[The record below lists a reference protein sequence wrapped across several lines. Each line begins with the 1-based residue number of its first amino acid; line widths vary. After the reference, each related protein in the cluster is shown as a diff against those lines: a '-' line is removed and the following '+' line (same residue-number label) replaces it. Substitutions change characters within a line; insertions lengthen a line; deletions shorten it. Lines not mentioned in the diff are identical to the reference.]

1 MSDNKKKI
9 SNIQMLAE
17 SAIMLA
23 LSVALNEL
31 TPIQFPFGGSVTF
44 FSQLPILIIGY
55 RYGIKQGLLTGFTMG
70 VVEMLFGLKNFSYV
84 TGIGSYLILALAD
97 YLVAFSVLGLGA
109 MFKGKIKNQALSLAS
124 AGAVVSVLR
133 FVCHFISG
141 VTIWSGYAED
151 TPVFI
156 YSLTYNGGYMLPE
169 LIITVIGALA
179 IGSLFDLCSPK
190 IRPLKRNKK
199 GQEKDPA

>member
-1 MSDNKKKI
+1 MNDKKKI
-9 SNIQMLAE
+9 PTIQMLAE

-44 FSQLPILIIGY
+44 FSQLPILVIGY

-70 VVEMLFGLKNFSYV
+70 VIEMLFGLKNFSYV
-84 TGIGSYLILALAD
+84 TGIKGYLILVLAD
-97 YLVAFSVLGLGA
+97 YIVAFSVLGLGA
-109 MFKGKIKNQALSLAS
+109 MFKKTIKNQALSLAS
-124 AGAVVSVLR
+124 AGAVVSALR

-141 VTIWSGYAED
+141 VTIWGGYAED
-151 TPVFI
+151 QPVWL

-169 LIITVIGALA
+169 LILTVVGALA
-179 IGSLFDLCSPK
+179 VGSLLDLDSPK
-190 IRPLKRNKK
+190 IKALKHGKK
-199 GQEKDPA
+199 SA

>member
-55 RYGIKQGLLTGFTMG
+55 RYGIGQGLLTGFTMG
-70 VVEMLFGLKNFSYV
+70 IVEMLFGLKNFSYV
-84 TGIGSYLILALAD
+84 TGIGSYLILIFAD
-97 YLVAFSVLGLGA
+97 YIVAFSVLGLGA
-109 MFKGKIKNQALSLAS
+109 MFKKKIKNQALALAS

-133 FVCHFISG
+133 FICHFISG

-151 TPVFI
+151 TPVLV

-169 LIITVIGALA
+169 LILTVLGALA
-179 IGSLFDLCSPK
+179 VGSIFDLTSPK
-190 IRPLKRNKK
+190 IRPLRKAKK
-199 GQEKDPA
+199 ESK

>member
-55 RYGIKQGLLTGFTMG
+55 RYGIGQGLLTGFTMG

-84 TGIGSYLILALAD
+84 TGIGSYLILIFAD
-97 YLVAFSVLGLGA
+97 YIVAFSVLGLGA
-109 MFKGKIKNQALSLAS
+109 MFKKKIKNQALALAS

-133 FVCHFISG
+133 FICHFISG
-141 VTIWSGYAED
+141 VTIWKGYAED
-151 TPVFI
+151 TPVLI

-169 LIITVIGALA
+169 LILTVIGALA
-179 IGSLFDLCSPK
+179 VGSLFDLTSPK
-190 IRPLKRNKK
+190 IRPLRKAKK
-199 GQEKDPA
+199 ESK

>member
-1 MSDNKKKI
+1 MNDKKKI
-9 SNIQMLAE
+9 PTIQMLAE

-44 FSQLPILIIGY
+44 FSQLPILVIGY

-70 VVEMLFGLKNFSYV
+70 VIEMLFGLKNFSYV
-84 TGIGSYLILALAD
+84 TGIKGYLILVLAD
-97 YLVAFSVLGLGA
+97 YIVAFSVLGLGA
-109 MFKGKIKNQALSLAS
+109 MFKKTIKNQALSLAS

-133 FVCHFISG
+133 FICHYISG
-141 VTIWSGYAED
+141 VTIWGGYAED
-151 TPVFI
+151 QPVWL

-169 LIITVIGALA
+169 LIITVVGALA
-179 IGSLFDLCSPK
+179 VGSLLDLDSPK
-190 IRPLKRNKK
+190 IKALKHSKK
-199 GQEKDPA
+199 AEK

>member
-55 RYGIKQGLLTGFTMG
+55 RYGIGQGLLTGFTMG

-84 TGIGSYLILALAD
+84 TGIGSYLILIFAD
-97 YLVAFSVLGLGA
+97 YIVAFSVLGLGA
-109 MFKGKIKNQALSLAS
+109 MFKKKIKNQALALAS

-133 FVCHFISG
+133 FICHFISG
-141 VTIWSGYAED
+141 VTIWKGYAED
-151 TPVFI
+151 TPVLL

-169 LIITVIGALA
+169 LILTVIGALA
-179 IGSLFDLCSPK
+179 VGSLFDLTSPK
-190 IRPLKRNKK
+190 IRPLRKAKK
-199 GQEKDPA
+199 ESI

>member
-55 RYGIKQGLLTGFTMG
+55 RYGIGQGLLTGFTMG

-84 TGIGSYLILALAD
+84 TGIGSYLILVFAD
-97 YLVAFSVLGLGA
+97 YIVAFSVLGLGA
-109 MFKGKIKNQALSLAS
+109 MFKKKIKNQALALAS

-133 FVCHFISG
+133 FICHFISG
-141 VTIWSGYAED
+141 VTIWKGYAED
-151 TPVFI
+151 TPVFL

-169 LIITVIGALA
+169 LILTVIGALA
-179 IGSLFDLCSPK
+179 VGSLLDLTSPK
-190 IRPLKRNKK
+190 IRPLRKAKK
-199 GQEKDPA
+199 ESK

>member
-55 RYGIKQGLLTGFTMG
+55 RYGIGQGLLTGFTMG

-84 TGIGSYLILALAD
+84 TGIGSYLILVFAD
-97 YLVAFSVLGLGA
+97 YIVAFSVLGLGA
-109 MFKGKIKNQALSLAS
+109 MFKKKIKNQALALAS

-133 FVCHFISG
+133 FICHFISG
-141 VTIWSGYAED
+141 VTIWKGYAED
-151 TPVFI
+151 TPVLL

-169 LIITVIGALA
+169 LILTVIGALA
-179 IGSLFDLCSPK
+179 VGSLFDLTSPK
-190 IRPLKRNKK
+190 IRPLRKAKK
-199 GQEKDPA
+199 ESK

>member
-55 RYGIKQGLLTGFTMG
+55 RYGIGQGLLTGFTMG
-70 VVEMLFGLKNFSYV
+70 IVEMLFGLKNFSYV
-84 TGIGSYLILALAD
+84 TGIGSYLILIFAD
-97 YLVAFSVLGLGA
+97 YIVAFSVLGLGA
-109 MFKGKIKNQALSLAS
+109 MFKKKIKNQALALAS

-133 FVCHFISG
+133 FICHFISG

-151 TPVFI
+151 TPVLI

-169 LIITVIGALA
+169 LILTVIGALA
-179 IGSLFDLCSPK
+179 VGSLFDLTSPK
-190 IRPLKRNKK
+190 IRPLRKAKK
-199 GQEKDPA
+199 ESK

>member
-1 MSDNKKKI
+1 MNDKKKI
-9 SNIQMLAE
+9 SNIQMLTE

-31 TPIQFPFGGSVTF
+31 TPIHFPFGGSVTF

-84 TGIGSYLILALAD
+84 TGIGSYLILIFAD
-97 YLVAFSVLGLGA
+97 YIVAFSVLGLGA
-109 MFKGKIKNQALSLAS
+109 MFKNKIKNQALSLAA

-133 FVCHFISG
+133 FICHFISG
-141 VTIWSGYAED
+141 VTIWGGYAED
-151 TPVFI
+151 TPVLI

-169 LIITVIGALA
+169 LIMTVIGALA
-179 IGSLFDLCSPK
+179 VGSLLDLTSPK
-190 IRPLKRNKK
+190 VKPLKKAK
-199 GQEKDPA
+199 TESK

>member
-31 TPIQFPFGGSVTF
+31 TPIHFPFGGSVTF

-55 RYGIKQGLLTGFTMG
+55 RYGIGQGLLTGFTMG

-84 TGIGSYLILALAD
+84 TGIGSYLILVFAD
-97 YLVAFSVLGLGA
+97 YIVAFSVLGLGA
-109 MFKGKIKNQALSLAS
+109 MFKKKIKNQALALAS
-124 AGAVVSVLR
+124 AGAVVSALR

-141 VTIWSGYAED
+141 VTIWKGYAED
-151 TPVFI
+151 TPVLL

-169 LIITVIGALA
+169 LILTVIGALA
-179 IGSLFDLCSPK
+179 VGSLFDLTSPK
-190 IRPLKRNKK
+190 IRPLRKAKK
-199 GQEKDPA
+199 ESK

>member
-1 MSDNKKKI
+1 MNDKKKI
-9 SNIQMLAE
+9 STIQMLAE

-44 FSQLPILIIGY
+44 FSQLPILVIGY
-55 RYGIKQGLLTGFTMG
+55 RYGIKQGLLTGLTMG

-84 TGIGSYLILALAD
+84 TGIKGYLILVLAD
-97 YLVAFSVLGLGA
+97 YIVAFSVLGLGA
-109 MFKGKIKNQALSLAS
+109 MFKKTIKNQALSLAS

-133 FVCHFISG
+133 FICHFISG
-141 VTIWSGYAED
+141 VTIWGGYAED
-151 TPVFI
+151 KPVWL

-169 LIITVIGALA
+169 LILTVVGALA
-179 IGSLFDLCSPK
+179 VGSLLDLDSPK
-190 IRPLKRNKK
+190 IKALKHNKK
-199 GQEKDPA
+199 NAE

>member
-1 MSDNKKKI
+1 MNDKKKI
-9 SNIQMLAE
+9 STVQMLAE

-44 FSQLPILIIGY
+44 FSQLPILVIGY

-70 VVEMLFGLKNFSYV
+70 IVEMLFGLKNFSYV
-84 TGIGSYLILALAD
+84 TGIKGYLILVLAD
-97 YLVAFSVLGLGA
+97 YIVAFSVLGLGA
-109 MFKGKIKNQALSLAS
+109 MFKKKIKNQALALAS

-133 FVCHFISG
+133 FICHFISG
-141 VTIWSGYAED
+141 VTIWGGYAED
-151 TPVFI
+151 QPVWL

-169 LIITVIGALA
+169 LILTVVGALA
-179 IGSLFDLCSPK
+179 VGSLLDLDSPK
-190 IRPLKRNKK
+190 IKALKRVKK
-199 GQEKDPA
+199 SA

>member
-55 RYGIKQGLLTGFTMG
+55 RYGIGQGLLTGFTMG

-84 TGIGSYLILALAD
+84 TGIGSYLILIFAD
-97 YLVAFSVLGLGA
+97 YIVAFSVLGLGA
-109 MFKGKIKNQALSLAS
+109 MFKKKIKNQALALAS

-133 FVCHFISG
+133 FICHFISG

-151 TPVFI
+151 TPVLV

-169 LIITVIGALA
+169 LILTVIGALA
-179 IGSLFDLCSPK
+179 VGSLFDLTSPK
-190 IRPLKRNKK
+190 IRPLRKAKK
-199 GQEKDPA
+199 ESK

>member
-1 MSDNKKKI
+1 MNDKKKI
-9 SNIQMLAE
+9 STIQMLAE

-44 FSQLPILIIGY
+44 FSQLPILVIGY
-55 RYGIKQGLLTGFTMG
+55 RYGIGQGLLTGFTMG
-70 VVEMLFGLKNFSYV
+70 VIEMLFGLKNFSYV
-84 TGIGSYLILALAD
+84 TGIKGYLILVLAD
-97 YLVAFSVLGLGA
+97 YVVAFSVLGLGA
-109 MFKGKIKNQALSLAS
+109 MFKKTIKNQALSLAS

-141 VTIWSGYAED
+141 VTIWGGYAED
-151 TPVFI
+151 QPVWL

-169 LIITVIGALA
+169 LILTVVGALA
-179 IGSLFDLCSPK
+179 VGSLFDLDSPK
-190 IRPLKRNKK
+190 IKALKRGKK
-199 GQEKDPA
+199 NA

>member
-9 SNIQMLAE
+9 SKIQMLAE

-55 RYGIKQGLLTGFTMG
+55 RYGIGQGLLTGFTMG

-84 TGIGSYLILALAD
+84 TGIGSYLILIFAD
-97 YLVAFSVLGLGA
+97 YIVAFSVLGLGA
-109 MFKGKIKNQALSLAS
+109 MFKKKIKNQALALAS

-133 FVCHFISG
+133 FICHFISG
-141 VTIWSGYAED
+141 VTIWKGYAED
-151 TPVFI
+151 TPVLL

-169 LIITVIGALA
+169 LILTVIGALA
-179 IGSLFDLCSPK
+179 VGSLFDLTSPK
-190 IRPLKRNKK
+190 IRPLRKAKK
-199 GQEKDPA
+199 ESK

>member
-1 MSDNKKKI
+1 MNDKKKI
-9 SNIQMLAE
+9 SNIQMLTE

-84 TGIGSYLILALAD
+84 TGIGSYLILIFAD
-97 YLVAFSVLGLGA
+97 YIVAFSVLGLGA
-109 MFKGKIKNQALSLAS
+109 MFKNKIKNQALSLAA

-133 FVCHFISG
+133 FICHFISG
-141 VTIWSGYAED
+141 ATIWSGYAED
-151 TPVFI
+151 TPVLI

-169 LIITVIGALA
+169 LIMTVIGALA
-179 IGSLFDLCSPK
+179 VGSLLDLTSPK
-190 IRPLKRNKK
+190 VKPLKKAK
-199 GQEKDPA
+199 TESK

>member
-55 RYGIKQGLLTGFTMG
+55 RYGIGQGLLTGFTMG

-84 TGIGSYLILALAD
+84 TGIGSYLILIFAD
-97 YLVAFSVLGLGA
+97 YIVAFSVLGLGA
-109 MFKGKIKNQALSLAS
+109 MFKKKIKNQALALAS

-133 FVCHFISG
+133 FICHFISG
-141 VTIWSGYAED
+141 VTIWKGYAED
-151 TPVFI
+151 TPVLL

-169 LIITVIGALA
+169 LILTVIGALA
-179 IGSLFDLCSPK
+179 VGSLFDLTSPK
-190 IRPLKRNKK
+190 IRPLRKAKK
-199 GQEKDPA
+199 ESKE